1 MKSVKEQLA
10 KILKVDFLIGENA
23 LKNWVLLLFSL
34 FLCIIMI
41 YSSHLIDQKVYAIAK
56 LNEEIKELQSEF
68 VDVRSRLQRIKLEYT
83 ILSGLKDSGLKQ
95 SQTPPNKIKVIVR
108 E

>member
-41 YSSHLIDQKVYAIAK
+41 YSSHLIDQKIYAIAK
-56 LNEEIKELQSEF
+56 LNEDYRASL
-68 VDVRSRLQRIKLEYT
+68 
-83 ILSGLKDSGLKQ
+83 
-95 SQTPPNKIKVIVR
+95 
-108 E
+108 